1 MTTNKIE
8 IIIPTHNELET
19 VDELIERI
27 DTVRTN
33 NDLSLCLTF
42 VDDSNDG
49 THSLIEEKIKEY
61 KYIKLIRLVR
71 QFSQASA
78 IFAGLQES
86 EADAVIIMDA
96 DLQDPP
102 EAIPMLID
110 EYRKGSEIVLVKR
123 ESEKK
128 NLIYI
133 LFSKVF
139 YSIHMLL
146 SDTYVPK
153 NVGEFRLLSRRAY
166 SFVNSLRESTTFL
179 RGASMWP
186 GYKYSIIEVNRSERY
201 SGNTK
206 YNFLKSLSVA
216 LDGIFSFS
224 TKPLRLSGF
233 LAILMLFLGIIGIIY
248 ALFIR
253 LFTEL
258 YVPGLTLIFIA
269 MLFFTGIQLLILGIV
284 SEYILRI
291 SYDVKRRPK
300 YIIDYIKKD
309 RS

>member
-96 DLQDPP
+96 DRLAHSVLP
-102 EAIPMLID
+102 
-110 EYRKGSEIVLVKR
+110 IV
-123 ESEKK
+123 
-128 NLIYI
+128 
-133 LFSKVF
+133 
-139 YSIHMLL
+139 
-146 SDTYVPK
+146 P
-153 NVGEFRLLSRRAY
+153 
-166 SFVNSLRESTTFL
+166 VNNNYDR
-179 RGASMWP
+179 
-186 GYKYSIIEVNRSERY
+186 
-201 SGNTK
+201 
-206 YNFLKSLSVA
+206 
-216 LDGIFSFS
+216 D
-224 TKPLRLSGF
+224 
-233 LAILMLFLGIIGIIY
+233 
-248 ALFIR
+248 
-253 LFTEL
+253 
-258 YVPGLTLIFIA
+258 
-269 MLFFTGIQLLILGIV
+269 IV
-284 SEYILRI
+284 RI
-291 SYDVKRRPK
+291 SHVLYNNGP
-300 YIIDYIKKD
+300 